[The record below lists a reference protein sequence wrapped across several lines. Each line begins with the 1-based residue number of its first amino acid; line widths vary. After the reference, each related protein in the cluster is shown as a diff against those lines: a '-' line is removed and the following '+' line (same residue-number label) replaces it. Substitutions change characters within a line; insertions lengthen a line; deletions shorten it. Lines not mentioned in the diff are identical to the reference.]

1 MSKLPLGMQSRL
13 NCFAVNQ
20 LMHLSCENAPA
31 KELNKA
37 RGPNVQVSR
46 NRAHFYVYC
55 TKKGTLWSFTNY
67 WPFVDYD
74 VQPHWLIGWWAAG
87 KLDNEQCKLYLL
99 KSKKSYRTLVQ
110 NVEAVAQAEQAECL
124 EKYRMEVASILATA
138 RLPFRSFNDPS
149 LGLFLAY
156 GGC

>member
-1 MSKLPLGMQSRL
+1 MS
-13 NCFAVNQ
+13 Q
-20 LMHLSCENAPA
+20 LMHLGCEIEPA
-31 KELNKA
+31 EELNKA

-67 WPFVDYD
+67 WPFVDYE
-74 VQPHWLIGWWAAG
+74 VQPHWLIGWWATG

-110 NVEAVAQAEQAECL
+110 NIEAVAQAEQAEGL

-138 RLPFRSFNDPS
+138 RLPFRSFTDPS
-149 LGLFLAY
+149 LGLLFFSGIWGLLN
-156 GGC
+156 GGRGRMWPIQ